1 MGQPGGRKDQEAKIR
16 GCPSVGEGLW
26 LGVTLHLE
34 YRLVCY
40 PLIQQTLTTD
50 YMSLPQRAS
59 KVWEDRCVDR

>member
-1 MGQPGGRKDQEAKIR
+1 MGQPGGREDQEAKTR
-16 GCPSVGEGLW
+16 GRLSVGEGVW

-40 PLIQQTLTTD
+40 PLIQQTLTID

-59 KVWEDRCVDR
+59 RVWEDTSVDK